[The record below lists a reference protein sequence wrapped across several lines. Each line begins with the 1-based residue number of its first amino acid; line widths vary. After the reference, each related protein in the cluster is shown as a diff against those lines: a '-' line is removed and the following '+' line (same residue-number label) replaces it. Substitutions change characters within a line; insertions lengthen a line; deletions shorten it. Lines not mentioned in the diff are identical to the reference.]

1 MRRFS
6 PINPLARF
14 GEGESPGELCREP
27 ARTEPRPPRIT
38 KGHFD
43 VIAAVILLCVFGIG
57 PATYAQEA
65 AISDAEDQPPAQAEA
80 PRFHP
85 ITDEQFKRAL
95 FGRVGGAEST
105 RMHFEAY
112 FASRIHEIDQSYGL
126 VPEHKKKLEVVARHE
141 IQKFFDSVHEAKERF
156 NRVGWDR
163 LERRAISDE
172 LIAFRIQIN
181 SENPSIAPFF
191 TKTLR
196 KILADEQYRRHVN
209 GFVRSRVDRAV
220 SHFDK
225 RLGLSGEQHRCSV
238 NLIADETPP
247 LKQYG
252 EYDTYA
258 LLFQASK
265 LPEDKFR
272 PILGDEQSHRL
283 RELFLEVRGYKETLI
298 AKGYITSDG

>member
-6 PINPLARF
+6 PRNVMA
-14 GEGESPGELCREP
+14 G
-27 ARTEPRPPRIT
+27 
-38 KGHFD
+38 
-43 VIAAVILLCVFGIG
+43 VMLLGVFGIG
-57 PATYAQEA
+57 PSTRAQDD
-65 AISDAEDQPPAQAEA
+65 AISDAEDEQPAQGAA
-80 PRFHP
+80 PRFHV
-85 ITDEQFKRAL
+85 ITDEQFERAL

-105 RMHFEAY
+105 RKHFEAY

-141 IQKFFDSVHEAKERF
+141 IQKFFDSVRETKEKF
-156 NRVGWDR
+156 NRVGSDR

-172 LIAFRIQIN
+172 LLAFRIQIN

-196 KILADEQYRRHVN
+196 KILADERYRKHVN

-225 RLGLSGEQHRCSV
+225 RLGLSDEQHRCLV

-258 LLFQASK
+258 LLFQAAK

-272 PILGDEQSHRL
+272 PILGDEQSRRL
-283 RELFLEVRGYKETLI
+283 RELFLEVRGYKESLI
-298 AKGYITSDG
+298 ARGYIASDG